1 MYQSYISD
9 DNILFVRHYGTF
21 VAAETLTAILH
32 ALGSHVPN
40 ARLKGLYVDLR
51 DVNDVSLEDTDGAFG
66 DYFRRRLASY
76 GQDFRS
82 MSTAKSHNPEDLTL
96 EEIDD
101 IIHSEHVI
109 AEQLNIFAAHASHK
123 TAELKQQITALDE
136 ISKRVEARLK
146 ELGS

>member
-21 VAAETLTAILH
+21 VGAETLTAILH

-82 MSTAKSHNPEDLTL
+82 MCIVRVIEAESMEVNEAFSERTRRLQRGFPNVKNLQNVNSVADAKKALGLSVDYSIEYPL
-96 EEIDD
+96 E
-101 IIHSEHVI
+101 
-109 AEQLNIFAAHASHK
+109 K
-123 TAELKQQITALDE
+123 
-136 ISKRVEARLK
+136 
-146 ELGS
+146 